1 MGQGQVPIAGQA
13 PVQIDRAQ
21 RPSGP
26 QQRRICQRRSA
37 RPRERTGRGRLR
49 IGQGRAPRLRAHR
62 GARDSVQQVHPGI
75 DNQARVQ
82 APDNRLPVQAR
93 GNPVRARVLD
103 NRRQVAG
110 VAVHLLQWV
119 PAALPEEALLAAA
132 EEEAVRRRGQR
143 VRADQPVAEAV
154 EAEVVE
160 DVVEYQMNQKQR
172 IFL

>member
-1 MGQGQVPIAGQA
+1 
-13 PVQIDRAQ
+13 
-21 RPSGP
+21 
-26 QQRRICQRRSA
+26 
-37 RPRERTGRGRLR
+37 
-49 IGQGRAPRLRAHR
+49 
-62 GARDSVQQVHPGI
+62 
-75 DNQARVQ
+75 
-82 APDNRLPVQAR
+82 
-93 GNPVRARVLD
+93 
-103 NRRQVAG
+103 VAG